1 VVMDRQHLELKLR
14 LPARPVRMD
23 VDPEFDL
30 FRRLDRDEIP
40 PALTQAF
47 GAKKMLI
54 LLPSSADKKMSKAYR
69 NLSRSLAQSGPDEV
83 TVKLDTEV
91 QKLPTDRAVIL
102 CGWENRFRSEVVS
115 ALSGYDVS
123 INKEKVSIGQTSIQR
138 KDHTV
143 VLTSRQPRNRDLS
156 ITWIASDLPQALPGL
171 GRKLPHYHKY
181 SYLGFQGHEPANI
194 AKGRWPVIDS
204 PMTAFVPGRD
214 NTIQKIER
222 GKLATR
228 KPLATLVPVFSKK
241 QMMDTVRFLSD
252 DKLRGRG
259 LGSAELERAAQFIA
273 AKFEQAGLKPAGD
286 APGSYFQTW
295 IEQTGDPERK
305 VTLKNVVGVIPG
317 KNPNLNA
324 QSVVVGAHYDHL
336 GLGWPDVR
344 KENRGKV
351 HPGADDNASGV
362 AVLIEL
368 ASVLGKSFNPER
380 SVVFVAFTGEEAGRK
395 GSRHYVASRKH
406 YPVGQCIGML
416 NLDTV
421 GRLGKKKLLVLGAG
435 SAREWV
441 HIFRGAGYVSGVDVE
456 VVSEELDSSDQ
467 HSFQEAGV
475 PAVQLFSGPHTDYHR
490 PTDTADKLDAGGLLK
505 VASVSKEVIAYLAG
519 RKEPMT
525 NNLTPAPS
533 NKITSK
539 KERKVSLGTIP
550 DFAFQG
556 DGFRLSGVVPGS
568 PAQKCGLRQ
577 GDVIVAI
584 GSDAVHNIKE
594 LADILKSLNPGDRIL
609 ITFRRQGKEM
619 TAEAKLAER

>member
-1 VVMDRQHLELKLR
+1 MRGDAAPHRQGVLQKYADYVLEGRDFPLVQFRSRHSTSSEAVGYGKSLMFFHMLRQELGDETFIRGLRDFYRENRFRMATFDDLRKSFESVSGKDMSIEFNQWTARSGAPALTVSDPQAVPDGDGWILKARIEQVQAEGVYRLSIPVAVTMEGQSRASQSVVVMDRQHLELKLR

-69 NLSRSLAQSGPDEV
+69 DLSRSLAQSGPDEV

-204 PMTAFVPGRD
+204 PMTAFVPGMD

-222 GKLATR
+222 GKLASR
-228 KPLATLVPVFSKK
+228 KPLATLAPVFSKK
-241 QMMDTVRFLSD
+241 QMMDTARFLSD

-259 LGSAELERAAQFIA
+259 LGSAGLDRAAEFIA

-286 APGSYFQTW
+286 ALGSYFQTW

-368 ASVLGKSFNPER
+368 ASVLGKSLNPER

-395 GSRHYVASRKH
+395 GSKHYVASPMH
-406 YPVGQCIGML
+406 YPVGQCIGL
-416 NLDTV
+416 PCGAVHRDAQPGYGRTFGEKETACVRCRFGRRVGPHLQG
-421 GRLGKKKLLVLGAG
+421 GRLCQRRRCG
-435 SAREWV
+435 
-441 HIFRGAGYVSGVDVE
+441 SGV
-456 VVSEELDSSDQ
+456 
-467 HSFQEAGV
+467 
-475 PAVQLFSGPHTDYHR
+475 
-490 PTDTADKLDAGGLLK
+490 
-505 VASVSKEVIAYLAG
+505 
-519 RKEPMT
+519 
-525 NNLTPAPS
+525 
-533 NKITSK
+533 
-539 KERKVSLGTIP
+539 
-550 DFAFQG
+550 
-556 DGFRLSGVVPGS
+556 
-568 PAQKCGLRQ
+568 
-577 GDVIVAI
+577 
-584 GSDAVHNIKE
+584 
-594 LADILKSLNPGDRIL
+594 
-609 ITFRRQGKEM
+609 
-619 TAEAKLAER
+619 